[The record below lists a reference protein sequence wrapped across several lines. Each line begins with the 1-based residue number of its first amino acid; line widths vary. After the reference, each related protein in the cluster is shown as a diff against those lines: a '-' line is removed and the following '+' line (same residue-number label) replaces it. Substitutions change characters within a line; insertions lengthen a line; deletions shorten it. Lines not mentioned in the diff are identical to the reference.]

1 MESLLNGLVHTVASI
16 YAVMAVVP
24 FLSFFLLWFILY
36 AMRKDKKEAT
46 RRTMDV
52 TSVLLVGSVS
62 SMYYQLFHSTFG
74 LFLIIFLMLVCYGL
88 VGNVQYRTK
97 GAIQHKRLLQVT
109 LRIGFLALSAMYVV
123 LLLIGMIQ
131 YYTEI

>member
-1 MESLLNGLVHTVASI
+1 MESLLSGLVHTIANV

-24 FLSFFLLWFILY
+24 FLSFFLLWFIFY
-36 AMRKDKKEAT
+36 AIRKDKKEAT
-46 RRTMDV
+46 QRTMDI

-62 SMYYQLFHSTFG
+62 SMYYQLFQSSFG
-74 LFLIIFLMLVCYGL
+74 FFLIVFLMLVCYGM
-88 VGNVQYRTK
+88 VGNVQYKSR

-109 LRIGFLALSAMYVV
+109 LRVGFLALSAIYMV